1 MRKLRRDKLWDAIL
15 ESEIFEEPALF
26 FTSRN
31 WIVSYLDPKA
41 NAFTAN
47 RSTIAIGRNI
57 KLALRWIDRNQG
69 KTYPQ
74 PETE

>member
-1 MRKLRRDKLWDAIL
+1 MRKLRRDKLWDVIL

-31 WIVSYLDPKA
+31 WVVSYLDPKA
-41 NAFTAN
+41 NAFTTS
-47 RSTIAIGRNI
+47 RSTISLGRNI
-57 KLALRWIDRNQG
+57 NQSLAWLDRNQG
-69 KTYPQ
+69 KKYPQ